1 MGSSWRRKSV
11 VESIADRSA
20 ELPLDSSEAA
30 ATGASKIRKQ
40 RISPKLV
47 SESSVSAFGSSD
59 KYSGG
64 SYSGPFTGS
73 SIKKLLFDE
82 MSNERVQKRR
92 SPSVIARLM
101 GFEGLSLQQPTHKQL
116 TNTQAKPQMTEYE
129 NYSHMR
135 TSKQYPQFKDVYEVS
150 ESVKGESQGYRSRR
164 SATSELSEAE
174 IAFVRQKFIDAKRLA
189 TDEKFQGSK
198 EFNDALE
205 VLESNKDLFLKLL
218 QEPNSMLTKHLHDLR
233 RAYPHSQCSHTI
245 SKEPKGNQRHG
256 NKDMGPQV
264 QREILRNNG
273 SGTPQKLSNVS
284 AFYGTHRH
292 DNGNLKNWHEGLDDR
307 STFPTKIVVLKPN
320 LRRIQVSKPASD
332 IISSASEFENSKK
345 SQNIRIR
352 DAEQRGKKHLNDD
365 LQLPR
370 HNAGESGELARR
382 ITQKM
387 RGSLRT
393 RSLDFTIYGLQDYNG
408 GGSSSY
414 ESGNESSNG
423 SDSRSST
430 SYSSNRT
437 KLPLSHLSG
446 SSVNKEARK
455 RLSERWK
462 MTQRFQEVGLSKS
475 STLGEMLSIP
485 ETTKES
491 EIVILARKATSKD
504 SRLNSAEEQARP
516 LGISSRDG
524 WKYYGQ
530 VKSLSSSASV
540 PASLETLE
548 STMRCKVSDDK
559 RHLMRR
565 MSHKDP
571 SKTVKEIPRHKE
583 ELGDRRSRKSKSDS
597 HHFSN
602 ITENNYSSEYTVS
615 HIKDTPV
622 CDEIPH
628 EKEIIASEASAVKA
642 GLVIDEVQDAQQGTL
657 AMSVMPLEEYHHIG
671 PTFQSEFQSPNHDTG
686 IFDTQT
692 SPDKKF
698 EGYATPLDYLSVG
711 PQSPSK
717 SKDAELPSPMSVL
730 GIPFPD
736 DPSPGTECFGS
747 LTADLQGLRMQLR
760 LLKQESDS
768 YAGGSMAISSSEDD
782 EESTEVSEKR
792 SLLAVDSL
800 DSSYILDALTN
811 SGFYDDEP
819 HSFSARCHPSDY
831 PMSPAEFEK
840 LEEKYGEQA
849 IWSRSER
856 RILFDLINSGLVEIF
871 RQCHDPHPWVKQSSS
886 ATLWSKSSNIDELEE
901 KLLNW
906 LQIQRTQEN
915 DALAAEKTIVKELE
929 WYDSGRYIDEVGSW
943 FEDLLTDELI
953 KEILESWCEPLTCV
967 S

>member
-59 KYSGG
+59 KYSAAFEQGG

-387 RGSLRT
+387 R
-393 RSLDFTIYGLQDYNG
+393 
-408 GGSSSY
+408 
-414 ESGNESSNG
+414 
-423 SDSRSST
+423 
-430 SYSSNRT
+430 
-437 KLPLSHLSG
+437 G